1 MIKTVFTAVRTASFT
16 GFARLAGVILL
27 SVSLFANSQAQT
39 TSTTDG
45 STPLGLAPGAPA
57 GSYALS
63 GFYNVNLN
71 FRLPLM
77 HINGRGGTGY
87 TMLLPIERRWTVTQD
102 VIPEVGVF
110 NYPED
115 NWWSDDVKPGYG
127 LGVMHRRLGGSG
139 AVARLIC
146 RNAEGQIEYYNKQT
160 VTRLTFTAADGTEFN
175 LVDQLTQGLPAVHSS
190 CPPHMVSRGT
200 VFVSTDGTSATFI
213 SDTTIYDGVGYG
225 SGGANSSIYG
235 YLILRDGTRYRI
247 NNGVVAWI
255 RDRNGNLLTF
265 TYDSSR
271 RVTSITDSLNRQVTI
286 VYDVADGA
294 PYGVC
299 DRITVRGF
307 GGATRIIRVS
317 KTNLGSALRS
327 DYSLQTPS
335 QLFPPLNGS
344 TFGPHDPPVVS
355 AVWLPDSDGVTRK
368 YQFFYNSYDELA
380 RVALPTGGAF
390 EYDWA
395 PGLSGGA
402 DGGAIDYSTGYHIYR
417 RVIEKR
423 VYPDGVTL
431 AQKMTFSRPETYQ
444 PYIVTTLGYVVV
456 DQLDAGGT
464 LLARQQHYFHGNG
477 GAASLNQGPI
487 SQPPWY
493 EGREYQTDEFAAN
506 GATLLRRVAHT
517 WQDSTTFGQGPHIIE
532 TTTTLL
538 DTNQVAKQTFSYAS
552 YNNQI
557 DIREYDFVSG
567 APPAYPTRHTHTDYL
582 TSGYDTNANI
592 HLRNLP
598 SQQLVYAVN
607 PSTGAETLASHVTYE
622 YDLYDGSPNHAPLVD
637 RPGISGLD
645 SGFTTG
651 YITRGNV
658 TKVSRWLDTPS
669 SWIDT
674 YAQYDVAGNVVK
686 TINGRGYATNFEFND
701 RFGSPDG
708 EARANSAPSELGG
721 QTSYAFATKVTD
733 ALGQTVY
740 TQYDYYL
747 GRAVDVEDHNGVV
760 SSGYYNDALDRT
772 TQIISANTASPTDP
786 NRSQSTFT
794 YNEASHLI
802 TTTSDRDAFGDNLLK
817 SEIVYDGLGR
827 TVEARTYA
835 PGPAGCSSPCYSLV
849 KTIFDAM
856 GRTYQVSNPYW
867 NHESPIWTTTQYDA
881 LSRVTSVTT
890 PDGATVSTAYNGAQV
905 TVTDQAGK
913 KRRSQTDAFGRLT
926 MVTEDPGGLNFDTI
940 YFYDALGNLRKVT
953 QGAQTRWFAYD
964 SLSRL
969 IRVKNPEQNSNGSLP
984 AYTDP
989 VTGGS
994 GWAMAYSYDANGN
1007 LTQRIDARGIVTN
1020 YFYDGL
1026 NRNWGID
1033 YINGSQTS
1041 NLVRVF
1047 DGAVNGKGRL
1057 YWDRTMEGGTQEL
1070 GTAVTANA
1078 IDSYD
1083 ALGRPLTKRQHFW
1096 QGSGWSPA
1104 YAVQHAY
1111 DLAGNV
1117 KTQTYPSGRTVKY
1130 SHDQAGRLSSFS
1142 GNLGGSP
1149 STYAATIGYNAAGQM
1164 IKERFGTN
1172 TSLYHNQH
1180 YNCRLQLAD
1189 TRLGDSATDEWNWS
1203 RGAIGFKYGTTAV
1216 ATGNDFA
1223 YDTDNNGNLRR
1234 QNYYV
1239 PLASGGYVISQLD
1252 DYYYDP
1258 LNRIAAV
1265 REQQR
1270 NESGQWADSVSQ
1282 AYSYDRW
1289 GNRTLDLSGGGSG
1302 AVVWVDDALP
1312 QGATPGSDGGD
1323 SWTWV
1328 SSNPIPYS
1336 GTVSHQSAI
1345 AAGVHQH
1352 YFYGATQKLQV
1363 NAGDRLYAYVYLDP
1377 ANTPSEVMLQWA
1389 DGSGWEHRAYWGAN
1403 NIGWGANGTASRRY
1417 MGPLPATGG
1426 WVRLEVPASAV
1437 GLEGKTV
1444 DGMAFTLC
1452 DGRATWDKAGKV
1464 GLMYGAGP
1472 PINNRVYAVDAGRN
1486 RLTAVNGVEMIYDA
1500 AGNQTDDGS
1509 GQRTYDGENRMLTA
1523 TNGGVGSSYTYD
1535 ADGRRVRR
1543 IVGGLETWHVYGI
1556 GGELLVE
1563 YAAGAAPSAP
1573 QKVYGYRNGQLLVV
1587 SDASETGD
1595 RRMQWLVQDHLG
1607 STRMVVD
1614 GSGSLGGVR
1623 RHDFAPFGEELG
1635 AGVGIR
1641 SAALGYGDDS
1651 VRQKFAGYER
1661 DIESGL
1667 DFAEA
1672 RYYANV
1678 QGRFTSV
1685 DPYNAVLERQYA
1697 QDKKEGEKQF
1707 LAYLNIPLA
1716 YIDPTGEAI
1725 ELVGSEEERKK
1736 QLEAL
1741 KQVVGKEAG
1750 TYLYENK
1757 VTDKS
1762 GTRYFVGILGNGP
1775 SGKGPAFENI
1785 NSAAGEVA
1793 AIIRDPPIQRIGIV
1807 SEGTTLTNDSGHST
1821 TIGPIDKGLSPGV
1834 TSMYGGHWTSY
1845 ILDPATKPGYLPGV
1859 YMSDGMPSQP
1869 TTGELL
1875 GHELGH
1881 GRARATGDP
1890 NSNDASLRIENKVR
1904 TEVNHKKSTRI
1915 IH

>member
-63 GFYNVNLN
+63 GFDNVNLYNGNLN

-77 HINGRGGTGY
+77 HINWRGGTGY

-368 YQFFYNSYDELA
+368 YQFFYNSYAELA

-538 DTNQVAKQTFSYAS
+538 DTNQVAKQTFSYDS

-557 DIREYDFVSG
+557 DIREYDFGSG

-747 GRAVDVEDHNGVV
+747 GRAVDGEDHNGVV

-989 VTGGS
+989 VTS
-994 GWAMAYSYDANGN
+994 NNQWSMAYKYDPNSN
-1007 LTQRIDARGIVTN
+1007 LIEKTDARNIKTTYG
-1020 YFYDGL
+1020 YDGL
-1026 NRNWGID
+1026 NRNTTVSYSDSTPGITRTYD
-1033 YINGSQTS
+1033 TAT
-1041 NLVRVF
+1041 L
-1047 DGAVNGKGRL
+1047 GKGRL
-1057 YWDRTMEGGTQEL
+1057 QKTETAGGM
-1070 GTAVTANA
+1070 GSRVTINA
-1078 IDSYD
+1078 YD
-1083 ALGRPLTKRQHFW
+1083 AMGRPLSQSQQFFYLGAWGT
-1096 QGSGWSPA
+1096 SYTTSPT
-1104 YAVQHAY
+1104 Y

-1117 KTQTYPSGRTVKY
+1117 KTMTYPSGLITANY
-1130 SHDQAGRLSSFS
+1130 SYDQAGRLS
-1142 GNLGGSP
+1142 GSTL
-1149 STYAATIGYNAAGQM
+1149 SIVGVGTYT
-1164 IKERFGTN
+1164 
-1172 TSLYHNQH
+1172 
-1180 YNCRLQLAD
+1180 
-1189 TRLGDSATDEWNWS
+1189 
-1203 RGAIGFKYGTTAV
+1203 
-1216 ATGNDFA
+1216 
-1223 YDTDNNGNLRR
+1223 
-1234 QNYYV
+1234 
-1239 PLASGGYVISQLD
+1239 
-1252 DYYYDP
+1252 
-1258 LNRIAAV
+1258 
-1265 REQQR
+1265 
-1270 NESGQWADSVSQ
+1270 
-1282 AYSYDRW
+1282 
-1289 GNRTLDLSGGGSG
+1289 
-1302 AVVWVDDALP
+1302 
-1312 QGATPGSDGGD
+1312 GSD
-1323 SWTWV
+1323 S
-1328 SSNPIPYS
+1328 
-1336 GTVSHQSAI
+1336 
-1345 AAGVHQH
+1345 
-1352 YFYGATQKLQV
+1352 
-1363 NAGDRLYAYVYLDP
+1363 
-1377 ANTPSEVMLQWA
+1377 
-1389 DGSGWEHRAYWGAN
+1389 
-1403 NIGWGANGTASRRY
+1403 
-1417 MGPLPATGG
+1417 
-1426 WVRLEVPASAV
+1426 
-1437 GLEGKTV
+1437 
-1444 DGMAFTLC
+1444 
-1452 DGRATWDKAGKV
+1452 
-1464 GLMYGAGP
+1464 
-1472 PINNRVYAVDAGRN
+1472 
-1486 RLTAVNGVEMIYDA
+1486 
-1500 AGNQTDDGS
+1500 
-1509 GQRTYDGENRMLTA
+1509 
-1523 TNGGVGSSYTYD
+1523 
-1535 ADGRRVRR
+1535 
-1543 IVGGLETWHVYGI
+1543 
-1556 GGELLVE
+1556 
-1563 YAAGAAPSAP
+1563 
-1573 QKVYGYRNGQLLVV
+1573 
-1587 SDASETGD
+1587 
-1595 RRMQWLVQDHLG
+1595 
-1607 STRMVVD
+1607 
-1614 GSGSLGGVR
+1614 
-1623 RHDFAPFGEELG
+1623 
-1635 AGVGIR
+1635 
-1641 SAALGYGDDS
+1641 
-1651 VRQKFAGYER
+1651 
-1661 DIESGL
+1661 IE
-1667 DFAEA
+1667 
-1672 RYYANV
+1672 
-1678 QGRFTSV
+1678 
-1685 DPYNAVLERQYA
+1685 
-1697 QDKKEGEKQF
+1697 
-1707 LAYLNIPLA
+1707 
-1716 YIDPTGEAI
+1716 
-1725 ELVGSEEERKK
+1725 
-1736 QLEAL
+1736 
-1741 KQVVGKEAG
+1741 
-1750 TYLYENK
+1750 
-1757 VTDKS
+1757 
-1762 GTRYFVGILGNGP
+1762 
-1775 SGKGPAFENI
+1775 
-1785 NSAAGEVA
+1785 
-1793 AIIRDPPIQRIGIV
+1793 
-1807 SEGTTLTNDSGHST
+1807 
-1821 TIGPIDKGLSPGV
+1821 
-1834 TSMYGGHWTSY
+1834 
-1845 ILDPATKPGYLPGV
+1845 
-1859 YMSDGMPSQP
+1859 
-1869 TTGELL
+1869 
-1875 GHELGH
+1875 
-1881 GRARATGDP
+1881 
-1890 NSNDASLRIENKVR
+1890 
-1904 TEVNHKKSTRI
+1904 
-1915 IH
+1915 